1 MTIIDLNCDMGEGF
15 GAYSIGDDAAMLKVV
30 TSANIACGF
39 HAGDPNVIDTTLR
52 LAAENKVSPGAHP
65 GFMDLYGFG
74 RRAIRG
80 ERPEDIERQ
89 TIYQIGAIS
98 ALAEAA
104 GWSIQHVKPHG
115 ALNNIACVDEDLAMA
130 LARAVATVDRNLIF
144 VAMPG
149 TAMERAGER
158 MGLPVAREIFADRAY
173 DDNAMLV
180 SRSQP
185 GSVLHDQEFAAQR
198 VLEMVETQTITSV
211 NGVKHKVRI
220 DTVCVHG
227 DHPGAV
233 EMARAVRAK
242 LEQAGVTLASMRE
255 VLKHR

>member
-1 MTIIDLNCDMGEGF
+1 MTMIDLNCDMGEGF
-15 GAYSIGDDAAMLKVV
+15 GAYTIGDDASMLRVV

-39 HAGDPNVIDTTLR
+39 HAGDPNVIDATLR
-52 LAAENKVSPGAHP
+52 LAAENQVAPGAHP

-115 ALNNIACVDEDLAMA
+115 ALNNIACVDDDLAMA
-130 LARAVATVDRNLIF
+130 IARAIRTVNRELIF

-149 TAMERAGER
+149 SAMERAGER
-158 MGLPVAREIFADRAY
+158 LGLPVAREIFADRAY

-185 GSVLHDQEFAAQR
+185 GAVLHDQEAAARR
-198 VLEMVETQTITSV
+198 VLEMVESQTITSV

-233 EMARAVRAK
+233 LMAQAVRRT
-242 LEQAGVTLASMRE
+242 LEEAGVKLARMSD
-255 VLKHR
+255 VLKAR